1 METFGAIT
9 LWKLATSRVGIIVI
23 AAALGVAVL
32 WAHGAKR
39 YRDGVQGERLVWT
52 EKVRREAAALG
63 RERVAAQ
70 ARIDQLAAD
79 RLAEATDWALERAAL
94 EAEIEREKAD
104 DAAAS
109 TRARTGCAC
118 SPALSRGLSERLDR
132 IGR

>member
-1 METFGAIT
+1 MPVLAF
-9 LWKLATSRVGIIVI
+9 ATSRIGIILIGSVL
-23 AAALGVAVL
+23 ALLAV
-32 WAHGAKR
+32 WGYGAKR
-39 YRDGVQGERLVWT
+39 YHDGVQGERLAWT

-63 RERVAAQ
+63 RERAAAQ

-104 DAAAS
+104 AAD
-109 TRARTGCAC
+109 GAC
-118 SPALSRGLSERLDR
+118 PPALSRGLSERLDR